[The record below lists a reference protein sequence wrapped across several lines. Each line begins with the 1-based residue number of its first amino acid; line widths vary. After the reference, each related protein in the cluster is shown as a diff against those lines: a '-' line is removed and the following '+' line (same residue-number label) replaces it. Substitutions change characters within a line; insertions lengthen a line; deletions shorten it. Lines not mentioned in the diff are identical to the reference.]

1 MRRAASERCSR
12 FTFEFMEALKLLIVE
27 DEPKVVSFIKK
38 GLEEHGFA
46 VSVAYDGLAAKRMV
60 RSESHDLI
68 IIDVNIPIVNG
79 YQLCSHI
86 REFNKH
92 VPILMLTAMGSMEDK
107 LNGFAAGAD
116 DYLLKPFEFL
126 ELLARIKALM
136 KRAQFY
142 PSQEIE
148 LTINDLV
155 LNADTKMVRREDK
168 KIDLTAKEF
177 ALLEYFMRNKG
188 RVISRLELAEKIWDI
203 NFDTGTNVIDVYIN
217 FLRKK
222 IDRDFEKKLIHTYIG
237 MGYALKEDT
246 EE

>member
-1 MRRAASERCSR
+1 MRCVVSERCSR
-12 FTFEFMEALKLLIVE
+12 FTFEFMEAQKLLIVE

-155 LNADTKMVRREDK
+155 AILVIGAFIR
-168 KIDLTAKEF
+168 
-177 ALLEYFMRNKG
+177 LLLQNP
-188 RVISRLELAEKIWDI
+188 VD
-203 NFDTGTNVIDVYIN
+203 
-217 FLRKK
+217 
-222 IDRDFEKKLIHTYIG
+222 
-237 MGYALKEDT
+237 
-246 EE
+246 

>member
-1 MRRAASERCSR
+1 
-12 FTFEFMEALKLLIVE
+12 MEAQKLLIVE

-107 LNGFAAGAD
+107 LQGFAAGAD

-126 ELLARIKALM
+126 ELLARIKVLM

-222 IDRDFEKKLIHTYIG
+222 IDRDFDKKLIHTYIG